1 MSPLAHALQPLPA
14 TSQLHH
20 SVTANF
26 TNSVYGWTECTD
38 NSTERSAFEYNY
50 RSTLWSASLEWM
62 RMPPSTHLLIF
73 GRSSIAQVSSAV
85 RSGNRALGTLL
96 RSEIITHADFC
107 RDPEA
112 PVKMVT
118 ECLYQCPRWLNC
130 GPNGADCTDDPHSIT
145 VDYFVGGST
154 ITTISNHPES
164 QRVGSR
170 LDEWLALVA
179 PERNFTHAA
188 FMDPHPD
195 FYFDRACVSQWR
207 HNHTHVKGDYV
218 NKKPVPDPRP
228 PRRGRF
234 KRANYCHPE
243 SEADCVERHPHY
255 DTIRSWVTGTVAS
268 VIEPPRNE
276 ENEIPGSIQKLDDAI
291 DTTLYDFSLK
301 CVTDDQL
308 TNMTECPKGMRN
320 TTVWLAQA
328 QEAYERFSEN
338 AVDEPAQCV
347 CKHICN
353 ARCVQ
358 KPGSTDPPHCYMG
371 PGVAAAWLILRAAG
385 LAMPVAFTQDL
396 DAPLD
401 APDPEPLSEFIDP
414 APSKKHHT
422 KPSPSPTSS

>member
-1 MSPLAHALQPLPA
+1 MPPNSLAHALQPLPA
-14 TSQLHH
+14 SK
-20 SVTANF
+20 SVTSSF
-26 TNSVYGWTECTD
+26 TDAVYGWTECTD
-38 NSTERSAFEYNY
+38 NSTEPSAFDYSY
-50 RSTLWSASLEWM
+50 TSTLWSASLEWM

-107 RDPEA
+107 RDPDK
-112 PVKMVT
+112 PLQMVGD
-118 ECLYQCPRWLNC
+118 CLYQCPRWLNC
-130 GPNGADCTDDPHSIT
+130 GPKGAECKDDPHSVT
-145 VDYFVGGST
+145 VDHFVGGST

-207 HNHTHVKGDYV
+207 HNHTHVKGDYYHS
-218 NKKPVPDPRP
+218 KPKPDPRP

-234 KRANYCHPE
+234 KRKEYCHPE
-243 SEADCVERHPHY
+243 SDGACVERHPHY
-255 DTIRSWVTGTVAS
+255 NILRNWVTGTVAS
-268 VIEPPRNE
+268 VIEPPRNDD
-276 ENEIPGSIQKLDDAI
+276 NEIPSSLKKLDDAT
-291 DTTLYDFSLK
+291 DTPLDDFSLK

-308 TNMTECPKGMRN
+308 TNMTACPSGVRN

-338 AVDEPAQCV
+338 AADEPSRCV

-358 KPGSTDPPHCYMG
+358 HPGSSASPHCYMG
-371 PGVAAAWLILRAAG
+371 PGVAAAWLVLRAAG
-385 LAMPVAFTQDL
+385 LAMPVAFAEALTPSL
-396 DAPLD
+396 DAPE
-401 APDPEPLSEFIDP
+401 PEPLSEFLD
-414 APSKKHHT
+414 
-422 KPSPSPTSS
+422 PSPSPAPTL